1 VYYSKKLLAEPL
13 LEKKRIENMDVIIVA
28 GVSKEQGKQYSV
40 YRNYQLT
47 RQGKVM
53 TYTNLREF
61 FGFPAPDEPDS
72 QMPYLAGIY
81 LYNYLTRRGLQCAL
95 INFLDRQADDFKKLL
110 GKNPSVIA
118 ISTTYLNS
126 IREVKQVTETIRKL
140 APDVKIVVGGTLI
153 FNSYAIYRLKD
164 TDYDTDSCA
173 QDYFFVNQEK
183 HFREDIDVFVID
195 EQGEST
201 LARLAMYIK
210 DGKDYA
216 DLSNLAYYRN
226 NRLVITK
233 RVPEDNSFSEDLI
246 DWDQTPR
253 EYLHPVFPMRGSRG
267 CPHKCGF
274 CNFGPGRTFRLK
286 PPEIFSKEIAAL
298 VHTGIVKVIRFTD
311 DNLLLNR
318 KQAETYCHQILK
330 SAPGVQWTSF
340 IRASSIT
347 RDNIALLKESGCVLA
362 QIGIESG
369 DSKILKE
376 MNKRATPEMYLEA
389 IDLLNSHGIS
399 TQLYIIIGY
408 PGETEETIENT
419 VALLKQ
425 FAHEGPAINQ
435 LLVFP
440 FGFIPLSPVYEP
452 AVARKYGLSGYMQ
465 DWTHQTMT
473 SQEAMIHA
481 LSIYNRV
488 QNLHPN
494 YGIDEFHQ
502 VEGVKLKK
510 LYQLRAKIHAAER
523 ANERQDTLDRL
534 WSDLKDVVAS

>member
-1 VYYSKKLLAEPL
+1 
-13 LEKKRIENMDVIIVA
+13 MDVIIVA
-28 GVSKEQGKQYSV
+28 GVSKDQGKQYSV
-40 YRNYQLT
+40 YRKYQLT

-53 TYTNLREF
+53 TYTNLREL
-61 FGFPAPDEPDS
+61 FGFSVPDEPGS

-95 INFLDRQADDFKKLL
+95 INFLDRQTGDFEKLL
-110 GKNPSVIA
+110 GHNPAIIA

-126 IREVKQVTETIRKL
+126 IREVKRVTETIRKH

-153 FNSYAIYRLKD
+153 FNSHAIYRLTD

-173 QDYFFVNQEK
+173 QDYFFVNREK

-201 LARLAMYIK
+201 LAQLAMRIK
-210 DGKDYA
+210 NGQDYS
-216 DLSNLAYYRN
+216 DLSNIAYYRG
-226 NRLVITK
+226 NRLVTTN

-246 DWDQTPR
+246 DWEQTPR
-253 EYLHPVFPMRGSRG
+253 AYLNPVFPMRGSRG

-286 PPEIFSKEIAAL
+286 PPEIFSKELAAL
-298 VHTGIVKVIRFTD
+298 VKTGMVKVIRFTD

-318 KQAETYCHQILK
+318 KQVEIYCRQILQ
-330 SAPGVQWTSF
+330 SAPGVRWTSF

-347 RDNIALLKESGCVLA
+347 RDNVTLLKDSGCVLA

-369 DSKILKE
+369 DSRILKE

-408 PGETEETIENT
+408 PGETRETVDNT
-419 VALLKQ
+419 VALLNQ

-452 AVARKYGLSGYMQ
+452 TTARKYNLSGYMQ
-465 DWTHQTMT
+465 QWTHQTMT
-473 SQEAMIHA
+473 SQEAMEHA
-481 LSIYNRV
+481 LNIYDRV

-502 VEGVKLKK
+502 VEGAKLKK
-510 LYQLRAKIHAAER
+510 LYELRAKIHAAER
-523 ANERQDTLDRL
+523 AGEHRDTLDRL
-534 WSDLKDVVAS
+534 WRNLKTVVSS

>member
-1 VYYSKKLLAEPL
+1 
-13 LEKKRIENMDVIIVA
+13 MDVIIVA
-28 GVSKEQGKQYSV
+28 GVSKDQGKQYSV
-40 YRNYQLT
+40 YRKYQLT

-53 TYTNLREF
+53 TYTNLREL
-61 FGFPAPDEPDS
+61 FGFSVPDESGS

-95 INFLDRQADDFKKLL
+95 INFLDRQMDDLEILL
-110 GKNPSVIA
+110 SKNPSIVA

-126 IREVKQVTETIRKL
+126 IKEVKRVTETIRKH

-153 FNSYAIYRLKD
+153 FNSYEIYRLKD
-164 TDYDTDSCA
+164 TDYDTESCA

-183 HFREDIDVFVID
+183 HFREDIDAFVID

-201 LARLAMYIK
+201 LAQLARRIK
-210 DGKDYA
+210 EDKGYRDI
-216 DLSNLAYYRN
+216 SNLAYYRDD
-226 NRLVITK
+226 RLIITD

-246 DWDQTPR
+246 DWNQTPR

-267 CPHKCGF
+267 CPYECGF

-286 PPEIFSKEIAAL
+286 PPEIFSEEIAAL
-298 VHTGIVKVIRFTD
+298 VNTEIVKVVRFTD
-311 DNLLLNR
+311 DNLFLNR
-318 KQAETYCHQILK
+318 KQVEIYCRQILK
-330 SAPGVQWTSF
+330 SAPGIKWTSF
-340 IRASSIT
+340 IRASSIS
-347 RDNIALLKESGCVLA
+347 RDNVALLKNSGCVLA

-369 DSKILKE
+369 DSRILKE

-408 PGETEETIENT
+408 PGETRETIDNT
-419 VALLKQ
+419 VALLNQ

-440 FGFIPLSPVYEP
+440 FGFIPLSPVYKP
-452 AVARKYGLSGYMQ
+452 AAARKYGLKGYMQ
-465 DWTHQTMT
+465 HWAHQTMT
-473 SQEAMIHA
+473 SEEAMEHA
-481 LSIYNRV
+481 LNIYGRV
-488 QNLHPN
+488 QNFHPN

-510 LYQLRAKIHAAER
+510 LYQLRAKIRAAEQTD
-523 ANERQDTLDRL
+523 EHQDTVNRL
-534 WSDLKDVVAS
+534 WDDLKAVVAS

>member
-1 VYYSKKLLAEPL
+1 
-13 LEKKRIENMDVIIVA
+13 MDVIIVA
-28 GVSKEQGKQYSV
+28 GVSKDQGKQYSV

-53 TYTNLREF
+53 TYTNLRKL
-61 FGFPAPDEPDS
+61 FGFSEPDEPDS

-95 INFLDRQADDFKKLL
+95 INFLDRQTDDLEKLL
-110 GKNPSVIA
+110 SKDPSTVA
-118 ISTTYLNS
+118 ISTTYLNN
-126 IREVKQVTETIRKL
+126 IREVKRVTETIRKH

-153 FNSYAIYRLKD
+153 FNSYYIYRLKD
-164 TDYDTDSCA
+164 TDYDTDSCT

-195 EQGEST
+195 EQGEFT
-201 LARLAMYIK
+201 LAELAMRIK
-210 DGKDYA
+210 DGKDYR
-216 DLSNLAYYRN
+216 DLSNLAYYRDD
-226 NRLVITK
+226 RLIITN

-246 DWDQTPR
+246 DWDQIPP
-253 EYLHPVFPMRGSRG
+253 EYLHSVFPMRGSRG
-267 CPHKCGF
+267 CPYECGF

-286 PPEIFSKEIAAL
+286 PPEIFSKEIGAL
-298 VHTGIVKVIRFTD
+298 VNTGIVKVIRFTD

-318 KQAETYCHQILK
+318 KQVEIYCRQILK
-330 SAPGVQWTSF
+330 SAPGVKWTSF

-347 RDNIALLKESGCVLA
+347 RDNVALLKESGCVLA

-369 DSKILKE
+369 DRKILKE
-376 MNKRATPEMYLEA
+376 MNKHATPEMYLEA

-408 PGETEETIENT
+408 PGETEETIGNT
-419 VALLKQ
+419 VALLNQ
-425 FAHEGPAINQ
+425 FAHQGPAINQ

-452 AVARKYGLSGYMQ
+452 TVARKYGLSGYMK

-473 SQEAMIHA
+473 SQEAMKHA
-481 LSIYNRV
+481 LDIYDRV

-502 VEGVKLKK
+502 VEGAKLKK
-510 LYQLRAKIHAAER
+510 LYQIRAKIHAAEQ
-523 ANERQDTLDRL
+523 ANENPDTLDRL
-534 WSDLKDVVAS
+534 WSDLKAMVAS

>member
-1 VYYSKKLLAEPL
+1 MAKQLFR
-13 LEKKRIENMDVIIVA
+13 EKRAKDMDVIIVA
-28 GVSKEQGKQYSV
+28 GMSKDQGKQYSV
-40 YRNYQLT
+40 YRKHQLT

-53 TYTNLREF
+53 NYTNLREL
-61 FGFPAPDEPDS
+61 FGLSAPDEPEL

-95 INFLDRQADDFKKLL
+95 INFLDRQTDDLKKLL
-110 GKNPSVIA
+110 SNNPSVIA
-118 ISTTYLNS
+118 ISTTYLNN
-126 IREVKQVTETIRKL
+126 IREVKRVTEIIRKH
-140 APDVKIVVGGTLI
+140 APDVKIVIGGTLI

-173 QDYFFVNQEK
+173 PDYFFVNQEK

-201 LARLAMYIK
+201 LAQLAVRIK
-210 DGKDYA
+210 NGQDYS
-216 DLSNLAYYRN
+216 DLSNIAYYRDD
-226 NRLVITK
+226 RLVITN
-233 RVPEDNSFSEDLI
+233 RVPEHNSFSEDLI
-246 DWDQTPR
+246 DWEHTPQ

-267 CPHKCGF
+267 CPFKCGF

-286 PPEIFSKEIAAL
+286 PPQIFSQEIAAL
-298 VHTGIVKVIRFTD
+298 VNTGIVKVIRFTD
-311 DNLLLNR
+311 DNLFLNR
-318 KQAETYCHQILK
+318 KQAETYCRHILK

-347 RDNIALLKESGCVLA
+347 RDNVTLLKDSGCVLA

-369 DSKILKE
+369 DRRILKE

-408 PGETEETIENT
+408 PRETMETIENT
-419 VALLKQ
+419 VALLNQ
-425 FAHEGPAINQ
+425 FAHEGPAVNQ

-440 FGFIPLSPVYEP
+440 FTFAPLSPVYEP
-452 AVARKYGLSGYMQ
+452 AARRKYRLSGYMQ
-465 DWTHQTMT
+465 HWMHQTMT
-473 SQEAMIHA
+473 SQEAFEQS
-481 LSIYNRV
+481 LRIYDHV

-494 YGIDEFHQ
+494 YGVDEFHQ
-502 VEGVKLKK
+502 VPGAKLKK
-510 LYQLRAKIHAAER
+510 MYQLRAKIQAAEG
-523 ANERQDTLDRL
+523 ANKNQKSLDRL
-534 WSDLKDVVAS
+534 WSDLKAVVAS

>member
-1 VYYSKKLLAEPL
+1 
-13 LEKKRIENMDVIIVA
+13 MDVIIVA
-28 GVSKEQGKQYSV
+28 GVSKDQGKQYSV

-53 TYTNLREF
+53 TYTNLREL

-81 LYNYLTRRGLQCAL
+81 LYNYLARRGLQCAL

-118 ISTTYLNS
+118 ISTTYLNN

-318 KQAETYCHQILK
+318 KQAETYCRQILK